1 MWMFRW
7 LSTMQQSGNIDV
19 FKCAVGCQGKVYLTI
34 PAARSGA
41 GKVQITINETVR
53 EYDALTDS
61 DEAIKTGTP
70 IKVVEVLDPS
80 TLLVEELESLIV

>member
-1 MWMFRW
+1 M
-7 LSTMQQSGNIDV
+7 
-19 FKCAVGCQGKVYLTI
+19 
-34 PAARSGA
+34 
-41 GKVQITINETVR
+41 QITINETVR